1 MHSRHFRLGSNALG
15 IARISMVARH
25 VTERFY
31 SILAAMSQFLQMDI
45 FFLVTTIVVIA
56 IGVFLVLILMR
67 IWRILGH
74 VENIS
79 KDVSEESALLRDDI
93 DDLRE
98 KMRTEGFKIFT
109 LGAFLNKAFK
119 RFTGRSGRRE
129 RSGERDA

>member
-1 MHSRHFRLGSNALG
+1 
-15 IARISMVARH
+15 
-25 VTERFY
+25 
-31 SILAAMSQFLQMDI
+31 MSQFLEMDI

-93 DDLRE
+93 GDLRE
-98 KMRTEGFKIFT
+98 KIRVEGFKVFT

-119 RFTGRSGRRE
+119 RFTGRSGKRQ
-129 RSGERDA
+129 

>member
-1 MHSRHFRLGSNALG
+1 
-15 IARISMVARH
+15 
-25 VTERFY
+25 
-31 SILAAMSQFLQMDI
+31 MSQFLEMDI

-93 DDLRE
+93 GDLRE
-98 KMRTEGFKIFT
+98 KIRVEGFKVFT
-109 LGAFLNKAFK
+109 LG
-119 RFTGRSGRRE
+119 RSGKRQ
-129 RSGERDA
+129 

>member
-1 MHSRHFRLGSNALG
+1 
-15 IARISMVARH
+15 
-25 VTERFY
+25 
-31 SILAAMSQFLQMDI
+31 MSQFLQMDI

>member
-1 MHSRHFRLGSNALG
+1 
-15 IARISMVARH
+15 
-25 VTERFY
+25 
-31 SILAAMSQFLQMDI
+31 MSQFLEMDI
-45 FFLVTTIVVIA
+45 FFLVTTIVIIA

-93 DDLRE
+93 GDLRE
-98 KMRTEGFKIFT
+98 KIRVEGFKVFT

-119 RFTGRSGRRE
+119 RFTGRSGKRQ
-129 RSGERDA
+129 

>member
-1 MHSRHFRLGSNALG
+1 
-15 IARISMVARH
+15 
-25 VTERFY
+25 
-31 SILAAMSQFLQMDI
+31 MDI

-93 DDLRE
+93 GDLRE
-98 KMRTEGFKIFT
+98 KIRVEGFKVFT

-119 RFTGRSGRRE
+119 RFTGRSGKRQ
-129 RSGERDA
+129 